1 MTENST
7 STESEVG
14 RDFVGAAGIAVATAV
29 LLAAILGVL
38 GLLIA
43 LWPPADATSASRVAV
58 FGHSFTLNQDQRL
71 FCVVALAGALGGLL
85 HSTRSLYWYVGNRAL
100 KRSWLTMYLCL
111 PFVGSAMAVVFYIVL
126 RGGLVPA
133 QGGPGAVNVFG
144 FAAVAALVGLFSPQ
158 AAEKLKQI
166 FNTLLT
172 PAEAGKDQVP
182 APGKPRVS
190 ALDPASGPVGTQVR
204 LTGTLLSA
212 ATEVI
217 FGDAAAA
224 ASVVSAAELTTTVPQ
239 GATTGSV
246 RVKVGDMVVT
256 GPQFEV
262 RQ

>member
-1 MTENST
+1 MSVTENT
-7 STESEVG
+7 ASTESQVG
-14 RDFVGAAGIAVATAV
+14 RDFVGAAGIAAATAV
-29 LLAAILGVL
+29 LVAAILAVL

-43 LWPPADATSASRVAV
+43 VWPPPTTTVAGWRLSL
-58 FGHSFTLNQDQRL
+58 FGHAFVLDQDQRL

-85 HSTRSLYWYVGNRAL
+85 HSMRSLYWYVGNRAL

-111 PFVGSAMAVVFYIVL
+111 PFIGSAMAVVFYIVL

-182 APGKPRVS
+182 APG
-190 ALDPASGPVGTQVR
+190 Q
-204 LTGTLLSA
+204 
-212 ATEVI
+212 
-217 FGDAAAA
+217 
-224 ASVVSAAELTTTVPQ
+224 Q
-239 GATTGSV
+239 
-246 RVKVGDMVVT
+246 
-256 GPQFEV
+256 
-262 RQ
+262 